1 MSEYTGDILSAFLP
15 FERIMLEAVSHPLV
29 INMFKRNFLQL
40 LSGATGGISRTQID
54 AVDDVADAGTL
65 KGYGE
70 HGREALARAVV
81 IKLNGGLGTSMGLE
95 QAKSLI
101 PVKNGLRFIDIIA
114 LQIEHLR
121 GSGGH
126 SVPLLMMNSEQ
137 TQADC
142 LAALAAYPLLD
153 SDLPLDFLQHRVP
166 KVLADDLTPAVSDEN
181 PELGWCPPGHGD
193 IYTALVTSGVLS
205 RLLEKG
211 FEYAFI
217 SNADNLGAVMDLDI
231 LGYFAK
237 ENIPF
242 MMEVADRTPADRK
255 GGHLAR
261 LKDGRLTLREL
272 AQCPEDELDEFQD
285 IRLYRYFNT
294 NSLWVNLPALQKM
307 LDHYDNLLPLPLI
320 RNRKT
325 LDPRDPESLPVY
337 QLETAMGAAI
347 SLFEHSAALRV
358 PRSRFAPVKTCDDLL
373 AIWSDA
379 YALTD
384 DFRIIPNPART
395 LPHLDIVLD
404 KQHYRFVSQLE
415 QRFPQGAPSLLHC
428 ASLRID
434 GDVRFG
440 AGVQCHGQ
448 VHLKAEQD
456 SVMHIADNSLL
467 NENSRVEMIDLS
479 EEK

>member
-1 MSEYTGDILSAFLP
+1 MSEYSGDILSAFLP
-15 FERIMLEAVSHPLV
+15 FEKIMLEAGSHPLV

-40 LSGATGGISRTQID
+40 LSGATGGISHAQID
-54 AVDDVADAGTL
+54 AIDDVADA
-65 KGYGE
+65 
-70 HGREALARAVV
+70 EALEGYEKQGHSALAKTVV

-114 LQIEHLR
+114 RQIEQLR
-121 GSGGH
+121 VRDGH
-126 SVPLLMMNSEQ
+126 SVPLLLMNSEH
-137 TQADC
+137 TQADS
-142 LAALAAYPLLD
+142 LEALEAYPALA

-166 KVLADDLTPAVSDEN
+166 KICADNLAPADMDEN

-205 RLLEKG
+205 QLLEKG
-211 FEYAFI
+211 IEYAFI
-217 SNADNLGAVMDLDI
+217 SNADNLGAVVDAGI
-231 LGYFAK
+231 LGYFTEEK
-237 ENIPF
+237 LPF

-272 AQCPEDELDEFQD
+272 AQCPDDELDEFQD
-285 IRLYRYFNT
+285 ISLYRYFNT
-294 NSLWVNLPALQKM
+294 NSLWVNLRSLRET
-307 LDHYDNLLPLPLI
+307 LDRYDNLLPLPLI

-325 LDPRDPESLPVY
+325 LDPRDPSSPAVY

-347 SLFEHSAALRV
+347 SLFANASALRV
-358 PRSRFAPVKTCDDLL
+358 PRTRFAPVKTCDDLL

-384 DFRIIPNPART
+384 DFRVVPNPART

-404 KQHYRFVSQLE
+404 KKHYRLVPQLE
-415 QRFPQGAPSLLHC
+415 EHFPHGAPSLLHC

-440 AGVQCHGQ
+440 SGVQCRGQ
-448 VHLKAEQD
+448 VHLQAEQGA
-456 SVMHIADNSLL
+456 VLHIDDNSV
-467 NENSRVEMIDLS
+467 VE
-479 EEK
+479 K